1 MNYKHLGALIL
12 FCTCTM
18 SNHLFAQSDIVS
30 KAMLLISY
38 KKSENAQKREQIN
51 LAGEA
56 AYRFDVAD
64 FLSKNKYQDIQ
75 INGHATVNYE
85 KQIWQF
91 RSRDLQ
97 KNETCEK
104 FIQTIVETEKRP
116 FLGVSVIAMEDF
128 SGVQVVD
135 IIEGSG
141 AEAAG
146 FQVNDIITVVN
157 DFEIYSAC
165 DLTTAVGQTNV
176 GDLVDIDFLR
186 ADENQ
191 TLRPTLGYRSLKRLS
206 WKPSCNETSIALENE
221 TATDVQEAKLSV
233 FPNPTKGMTQVS
245 YTATNQAAVQIS
257 LTDLTGKIILN
268 QQITDFDGFYLET
281 MDLTTYPEGIYFLNI
296 TQGDVVQ
303 TEKIVL
309 QKH

>member
-1 MNYKHLGALIL
+1 MNYKHLGVLVF
-12 FCTCTM
+12 FCTCMM
-18 SNHLFAQSDIVS
+18 SNNLFAQNDIVS

-38 KKSENAQKREQIN
+38 KKADNAQKREQIN

-56 AYRFDVAD
+56 AYQFNIAD
-64 FLSKNKYQDIQ
+64 FLSKNKYEDIQ

-91 RSRDLQ
+91 RSQDLQ
-97 KNETCEK
+97 ETETCGK
-104 FIQTIVETEKRP
+104 FVQTVVDTEKRP
-116 FLGVSVIAMEDF
+116 FLGVSVTAMEDF

-135 IIEGSG
+135 IIEGSA

-165 DLTTAVGQTNV
+165 DMTTAVGQTKV

-186 ADENQ
+186 NDENQ
-191 TLRPTLGYRSLKRLS
+191 TLQPTLGYRLLKRLS
-206 WKPSCNETSIALENE
+206 WKPSCEENSIALDNG
-221 TATDVQEAKLSV
+221 TATDMQQAKLSV
-233 FPNPTKGMTQVS
+233 FPNPTKGIAQVS
-245 YTATNQAAVQIS
+245 YTATNQAAVQMN
-257 LTDLTGKIILN
+257 LTDLTGKIIFS
-268 QQITDFDGFYLET
+268 QQLSDFDGFYLEQ
-281 MDLTTYPEGIYFLNI
+281 MDLTAYPEGIYFLNI
-296 TQGDVVQ
+296 IQDGVVQ